1 MDQEDPEAVKEQSI
15 RISRILDA
23 NYEKANFEQE
33 VNKLI
38 HLTKFQRVILLIF
51 LKQYEDIF
59 DDDLG
64 CWTGLLVYI
73 PLQDKVNTHHERSLP
88 IPVTHLEPKKIFEQT
103 SRYRRTDKN

>member
-1 MDQEDPEAVKEQSI
+1 MDQEYLEAIKEHSM
-15 RISRILDA
+15 RLGRILDA
-23 NYEKANFEQE
+23 NYKKADLEQE
-33 VNKLI
+33 VNKSI
-38 HLTKFQRVILLIF
+38 HLTKFQRVILLGC

-88 IPVTHLEPKKIFEQT
+88 IPVTHLEPKKIFE
-103 SRYRRTDKN
+103 